1 MKMTSLFK
9 TFFAC
14 CFFLSSLSV
23 FAQTLRVGTYNL
35 RNENTYDTGN
45 LWMQRCPHV
54 AELIHYHDFDIFGVQ
69 EALAHQLATLG
80 SALPGYAYYG
90 IGRDDGKDAGEHE
103 AIFYK
108 TGMFEILESGDF
120 WLSATP
126 GVPSKSWDAPCCNR
140 LCSWV
145 KVKIKSSGK
154 TFFMF
159 NAHYDYEKD
168 FARNESSKLMLKKIA
183 TIAGEM
189 PVIFT
194 GDLNGNNNDSWYKL
208 IANSG
213 KLQDTYVLAKSP
225 YYPRGSF
232 NNFGRDNDGELID
245 HIFVSKNFTIKSWA
259 VLSDTYGNGKYPS
272 DHCPVFAELHF
283 N

>member
-1 MKMTSLFK
+1 MKKILLVILAVCCIATSY
-9 TFFAC
+9 
-14 CFFLSSLSV
+14 
-23 FAQTLRVGTYNL
+23 AQTLRIGTYNL

-45 LWMQRCPHV
+45 LWMQRYPHV
-54 AELIHYHDFDIFGVQ
+54 ADIVRYHDFDIFGVQ
-69 EALAHQLATLG
+69 EALSHQLATLK

-108 TGMFEILESGDF
+108 TSKFEILKSGDF

-126 GVPSKSWDAPCCNR
+126 DVPSKSWDAPCCNR
-140 LCSWV
+140 ICSWV
-145 KVKIKSSGK
+145 EVKAKSSGK

-168 FARNESSKLMLKKIA
+168 FARNESSKLMLKKIES
-183 TIAGEM
+183 IAGDA
-189 PVIFT
+189 PVVFT
-194 GDLNGNNNDSWYKL
+194 GDLNGGNNDSWYKL

-213 KLQDTYVLAKSP
+213 KLHDTYVLAKSP

-232 NNFGRDNDGELID
+232 NNFGKENDGELID
-245 HIFVSKNFTIKSWA
+245 HIFVSKDFTVKSWA

-272 DHCPVFAELHF
+272 DHCPVFSVIDF